1 MQDLAPCHRLMM
13 SQSVSTQGGCGLWF
27 PVGMGSLGG
36 RRNEPSCLC
45 AAWQVD
51 VLSPLSLPC
60 CLTALSVLGLG
71 LMVPPGAPGFRGRY
85 IPQSWTG
92 WHSPD
97 AAQGQCKDPA
107 VCLALPRK
115 VKISSKSSFPP
126 HSTTV
131 KEDKPCECVA
141 SGNSPSRAP
150 QPHAIRGTRYRLVL
164 PFS

>member
-71 LMVPPGAPGFRGRY
+71 LMVPPVHQDSGADTSHKAGQVGTAQMLHRDNVKTLLFALLYLEKSRFLLNPASLP
-85 IPQSWTG
+85 IPLQ
-92 WHSPD
+92 
-97 AAQGQCKDPA
+97 
-107 VCLALPRK
+107 
-115 VKISSKSSFPP
+115 
-126 HSTTV
+126 
-131 KEDKPCECVA
+131 
-141 SGNSPSRAP
+141 
-150 QPHAIRGTRYRLVL
+150 
-164 PFS
+164 